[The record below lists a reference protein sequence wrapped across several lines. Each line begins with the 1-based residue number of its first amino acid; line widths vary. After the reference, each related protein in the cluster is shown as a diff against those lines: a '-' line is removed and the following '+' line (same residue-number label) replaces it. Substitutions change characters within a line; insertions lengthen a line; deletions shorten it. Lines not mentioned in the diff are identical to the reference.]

1 MEDPKSNPEQSAVDV
16 TEELVDWQLAKSVF
30 ETFPEHCWAHILD
43 FDEWHDWDADTAPK
57 SKYEQMR
64 TAKPGDRIH
73 LDTGM
78 LDLLPCGLVRSD
90 ATEPGQV
97 HAVGAEDMWDELGG
111 AKDFGVL
118 LRLEI
123 VPDSATYDSA
133 DYTVLASHSP
143 LDQFGLAGD
152 PLRDLLD
159 LYVNDEVDLRAASWI
174 CPYRRESGGGE
185 FEIYQAGLAAAE
197 NALEQAERGQS
208 FPRSCTEGDEFIAL
222 AARDLIGAVPGWTQ
236 EAYERVAK
244 PYAEVTGR
252 RLHPDD
258 PDFRQEGEGKQGD

>member
-1 MEDPKSNPEQSAVDV
+1 MTNVEDSKTNTEQSAVDV
-16 TEELVDWQLAKSVF
+16 TEELVDWQLAKGVF

-43 FDEWHDWDADTAPK
+43 FDEWHDWDTDAAPQ

-64 TAKPGDRIH
+64 SAKPGDRIH

-90 ATEPGQV
+90 ATDPADV
-97 HAVGAEDMWDELGG
+97 HAVGSEEMWDELGG

-123 VPDSATYDSA
+123 IPGSATGDSA
-133 DYTVLASHSP
+133 DYTVLAAHSP
-143 LDQFGLAGD
+143 FDQFGLAGN
-152 PLRDLLD
+152 PLRDLID
-159 LYVNDEVDLRAASWI
+159 LYVNDEVDLRAASRI
-174 CPYRRESGGGE
+174 CPYRREGEGGD
-185 FEIYQAGLAAAE
+185 FEIYEAGIAAAE
-197 NALEQAERGQS
+197 NALEQAHRNQS

-258 PDFRQEGEGKQGD
+258 MKRGWRR